1 MRIQPDGAE
10 LLNTVDQLLR
20 DEIMP
25 LLPADKVYEIRMALN
40 AMGIARRQL
49 EIGDDLETVESET
62 LQVVVDEPARGDGDT
77 LGHRFARMIR
87 AGRADDDEGMQTLL
101 WAMAV
106 NRVRES
112 APRYLR
118 QEGLEST

>member
-1 MRIQPDGAE
+1 MRIQPDGAD
-10 LLNTVDQLLR
+10 LLGIVDQLLR

-25 LLPADKVYEIRMALN
+25 LLPAEKVYEIRMALN

-49 EIGDDLETVESET
+49 EIGDELEDVEAET
-62 LQVVVDEPARGDGDT
+62 LQVVVEEPARAQGDT

-87 AGRADDDEGMQTLL
+87 AGQADDDEGLQTLL
-101 WAMAV
+101 WAQTV

-118 QEGLEST
+118 QEGLDY

>member
-1 MRIQPDGAE
+1 MRIQPDGAD
-10 LLNTVDQLLR
+10 LLGIVDQLLR

-25 LLPADKVYEIRMALN
+25 LLPAEKVYEIRMALN

-49 EIGDDLETVESET
+49 EIGDELENVEAET
-62 LQVVVDEPARGDGDT
+62 LQVVVEEPARSEGDT
-77 LGHRFARMIR
+77 LAHRFARMVR
-87 AGRADDDEGMQTLL
+87 AGQADDDEGLQTLL
-101 WAMAV
+101 WAQTV

-118 QEGLEST
+118 QEGMDY